1 MDSSKELPMS
11 VGQSSGLQELQA
23 LFQVVSQGKRLWEAT
38 FDAIVDP
45 VLLVSDDY
53 RVERAN
59 RAAAAAAGVDVR
71 DLGGKTCFQ
80 IFAKRTEP
88 CVSCP
93 LAGETG
99 HESGRGSLAPFS
111 DGREYS
117 ASSYPVRGRE
127 GEPLGLHVLQY
138 QDMSQIRKLESQ
150 LLQKDK
156 MAALGLFASG
166 IAHDINN
173 PLSGVLAFA
182 QLALEETRE
191 GTQLHGDL
199 LEIQQA
205 ALRCKKIIEELLEFS
220 RPVSKSESIAVDLGE
235 LVQKL
240 LPNLEVQFKDLN
252 YRLRI
257 ELKSLT
263 PVWLNPSKL
272 EQVFTN
278 ILTNAFQAISSG
290 GEIRI
295 ISGEDKSKVFVE
307 ISDDGEG
314 IAPEN
319 LHSIFD
325 PYFTTKRGRGGTGLG
340 LPITY
345 NIVREYGGRIQVK
358 SVLGKGTTFRVLIPK
373 GYEA

>member
-1 MDSSKELPMS
+1 MS
-11 VGQSSGLQELQA
+11 VGLVPDFRELQE

-59 RAAAAAAGVDVR
+59 RAAATAAGVDVR
-71 DLGGKTCFQ
+71 NLVGQTCFK
-80 IFAKRTEP
+80 IFAKRVEP
-88 CVSCP
+88 CGACP
-93 LAGETG
+93 LGGEIG
-99 HESGRGSLAPFS
+99 HEAGPISLAPFP

-117 ASSYPVRGRE
+117 ASSYPVKGRE
-127 GEPLGLHVLQY
+127 GESLGLHVLQY
-138 QDMSQIRKLESQ
+138 QDMSQIRKLEGQ
-150 LLQKDK
+150 LLQKEK

-182 QLALEETRE
+182 QLALEEAQD

-220 RPVSKSESIAVDLGE
+220 RPVSKAESVAVDLGSI
-235 LVQKL
+235 VQTV
-240 LPNLEVQFKDLN
+240 LPNLEVQFKNLN
-252 YRLRI
+252 YRLRM
-257 ELKSLT
+257 ELKPLT

-278 ILTNAFQAISSG
+278 ILTNAFQAICPG
-290 GEIRI
+290 GEIRVV
-295 ISGEDKSKVFVE
+295 SGEDKNKVFVE
-307 ISDDGEG
+307 ISDNGEG

-358 SVLGKGTTFRVLIPK
+358 SILGKGTTFRVLIPK
-373 GYEA
+373 GSGS